1 MTIFEKIALRE
12 IPATIVH
19 EEEDFLAF
27 QDVDPKAPVH
37 VLIVPKRVIPG
48 IGSAE
53 SGDAE
58 LLGRMLIASKE
69 IAKKMGIFESG
80 YRLVINHGPDAGES
94 VPHLHIHLLG
104 KRPLTWPPG

>member
-27 QDVDPKAPVH
+27 QDVQPKAPVH

-48 IGSAE
+48 ISGAE

-69 IAKKMGIFESG
+69 IAKKTGVFESG